1 VNIGNKRIKQ
11 ARNKNILLK
20 RNKET
25 VQIQKKEWDKK
36 KTPTR
41 KQIKNKNDGMPL
53 DLILF
58 LLLSFEYCRMIIKN
72 L

>member
-25 VQIQKKEWDKK
+25 VQIQKKRMGQKENTNSKTNKK
-36 KTPTR
+36 QK
-41 KQIKNKNDGMPL
+41 
-53 DLILF
+53 
-58 LLLSFEYCRMIIKN
+58 
-72 L
+72 